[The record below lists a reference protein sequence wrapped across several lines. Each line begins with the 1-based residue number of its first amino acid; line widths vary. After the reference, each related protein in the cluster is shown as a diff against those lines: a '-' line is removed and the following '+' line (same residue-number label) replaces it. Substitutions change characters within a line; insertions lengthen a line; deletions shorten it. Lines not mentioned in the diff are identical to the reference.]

1 MIKDLII
8 YLTWR
13 WECWKQRKTLD
24 IVRKQQDLLRRARK
38 ETNNGRQGSGRK
50 P

>member
-1 MIKDLII
+1 MIKDLLI
-8 YLTWR
+8 YLQWR

-38 ETNNGRQGSGRK
+38 ETNNGRQGSRRK